1 MAYATGYGPV
11 LEPVSVVYVFVVF
24 VPMIVIVC
32 PIVSMFHTNNPP
44 FLFLLAFTF
53 FFCARPHAVSV
64 PMEPAHVTIQQP
76 QCLMCIC
83 PWSPHAVYVPHVPME
98 PAHAFPV
105 PFRCLP

>member
-44 FLFLLAFTF
+44 FLFLFAFTF
-53 FFCARPHAVSV
+53 FFALAR
-64 PMEPAHVTIQQP
+64 T
-76 QCLMCIC
+76 QCLC
-83 PWSPHAVYVPHVPME
+83 PWSPPT
-98 PAHAFPV
+98 
-105 PFRCLP
+105 